1 MDFLDNAIDVAKET
15 FQIVSQKTS
24 EVITAQ
30 KQKYNIASLTNKRSK
45 DFQKLGQIYYNL
57 IKNTDIQ
64 DETTKSIVE
73 EIVIKDNEINRLKD
87 ELNAALNQKVCPYCN
102 VNIDKAAV
110 FCSSCGTKVDNEE

>member
-73 EIVIKDNEINRLKD
+73 EIVVKDNEINRLKD

-102 VNIDKAAV
+102 ANIDKASV